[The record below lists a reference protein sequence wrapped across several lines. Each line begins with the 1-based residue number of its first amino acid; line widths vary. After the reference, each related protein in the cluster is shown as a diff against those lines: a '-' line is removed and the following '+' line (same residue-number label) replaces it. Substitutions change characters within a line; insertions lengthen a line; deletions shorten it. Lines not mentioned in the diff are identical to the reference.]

1 MVTQQMS
8 HIQDITWH
16 PFILLNL
23 PLHIQSTLDYLHQ
36 NLNAF
41 STQPHSHCLQG
52 TLYLSVL
59 FQNAP
64 LHKQQKLFSKSK
76 NRQQKTSS
84 PLSRLD
90 ILRFYIQWFSIKGI
104 KKCEIKSCLFYP
116 QCRGNQVY
124 WEQRNGRHVPLK
136 YIKNL
141 NLIKKERE
149 RKKIGSFYGLISM
162 KEILDNFQWAPHITP
177 IQECPFLNLV
187 SS

>member
-36 NLNAF
+36 NPNAF

-52 TLYLSVL
+52 TLL

-64 LHKQQKLFSKSK
+64 LHKQQLLSKFK
-76 NRQQKTSS
+76 NTTKTPS

-90 ILRFYIQWFSIKGI
+90 ILRFYIQWFSIRRI

-116 QCRGNQVY
+116 QWRGKQAY
-124 WEQRNGRHVPLK
+124 WEQRNSRHGPLK

-141 NLIKKERE
+141 HLIEKRKKEE
-149 RKKIGSFYGLISM
+149 RLVLSM
-162 KEILDNFQWAPHITP
+162 GQYLCKRCQVT
-177 IQECPFLNLV
+177 
-187 SS
+187 SSGHPT